1 VGQHGSASGSILLGL
16 DRFEVTAAAV
26 IDDEWRLAVQ
36 TTTTTTVGCAACGSQ
51 ARVHARRTVRV
62 RDLPIG
68 GRPVVLAWRK
78 RIWRCGEPAC
88 AVRTWTEQQAAIR
101 PRAVLTERARA
112 EACRRVGKDAH
123 AVAAVARDLGV
134 GWATVMRAVA
144 DHGRPLVDDPTRL
157 EGVAALGLDETSF
170 LKATRRA
177 PTRYVTG
184 LVDLE
189 GGRLLEVAADHT
201 RAAVDGWLGARPH
214 GWLAQV
220 GTVAP
225 DPWRGY
231 ASALVVPLAH
241 ARVVVDHFHAIRL
254 ANLVVDQVRRRTQQ
268 ATLGHRGRRRDP
280 LYRIRK
286 LLLIAAEQLTQRGRT
301 RLRAG
306 LAAGDPTG
314 EVAAAWQAKE
324 LLRAVYAAVGLPAAR
339 AALDRFYRWAD
350 GVQVPELSRLARTVR
365 AWEAEIL
372 AFHSTMG
379 CSNGP
384 TEAVNLLVKS
394 AWNGRLGSA
403 SLVGHPRRT
412 AGGATTGRSR
422 PPWQESHTPARS
434 TWGWTCT
441 ATPSRWPRCHLMLPR
456 PRWSGSPATRRPCWP
471 SLAASPNPAACGSA
485 MRPARPATSWPGCCT
500 PRGSPAR

>member
-1 VGQHGSASGSILLGL
+1 VGQHSSASGAALLDL
-16 DRFEVTAAAV
+16 DGFQLVSAELAGG
-26 IDDEWRLAVQ
+26 EWQLAVQ
-36 TTTTTTVGCAACGSQ
+36 TTATVVGCAGCGVR
-51 ARVHARRTVRV
+51 ATPHGRRVVRV

-68 GRPVVLAWRK
+68 GRPVVLWWRK
-78 RIWRCGEPAC
+78 RLWRCREPAC
-88 AVRTWTEQQAAIR
+88 KVRTWTEQAAAIR

-134 GWATVMRAVA
+134 GWGTVMRAVHE
-144 DHGRPLVDDPTRL
+144 HGTQLVEDPARL
-157 EGVAALGLDETSF
+157 DGVGRLGLDETSF

-189 GGRLLEVAADHT
+189 QGRLLDVVADRT
-201 RAAVDGWLGARPH
+201 RAAVGGWLHARTH
-214 GWLAQV
+214 DWLA
-220 GTVAP
+220 GIATVAL

-231 ASALVVPLAH
+231 ASALVAPLGH

-254 ANLVVDQVRRRTQQ
+254 ANAVVDQVRRRIQQ
-268 ATLGHRGRRRDP
+268 ATLGHRGRKPDP
-280 LYRIRK
+280 LYRVRK
-286 LLLIAAEQLTQRGRT
+286 LLLAAAEQLTSRGWV

-314 EVAAAWQAKE
+314 EVMAAWQGKE
-324 LLRAVYAAVGLPAAR
+324 LLRAVYAAVGMTAAR
-339 AALDRFYRWAD
+339 AALERFYRWAD

-384 TEAVNLLVKS
+384 TEAVNLLVKKVKRVGHGFRNFANYRLRLLCTAAS
-394 AWNGRLGSA
+394 GGRL
-403 SLVGHPRRT
+403 T
-412 AGGATTGRSR
+412 
-422 PPWQESHTPARS
+422 
-434 TWGWTCT
+434 
-441 ATPSRWPRCHLMLPR
+441 R
-456 PRWSGSPATRRPCWP
+456 PRTCEGAPHIWSRRAR
-471 SLAASPNPAACGSA
+471 LAI
-485 MRPARPATSWPGCCT
+485 
-500 PRGSPAR
+500 